1 MSLFRFIPLTLA
13 LLGGVIIMSAQ
24 AAVYPL
30 PPDDVDLIG
39 QVQIVQ
45 AQPEDTLLDI
55 ARRYSLG
62 YEEIVMAN
70 PGVDRWLPGA
80 GTEVM
85 LPTRYILPNAPREG
99 IVLNVSEMRV
109 YYYPKPKPGDQPVV
123 MTYPVS
129 IGRMDWHTPLG
140 TTKVV
145 AKKKDPDWRPPESIK
160 LEHAEAGDPLP
171 DVVPAGPDNP
181 LGQYA
186 LRLGI
191 PGYLIHGTNRPY
203 GIGLRVTHGCV
214 RMYPEDI
221 ENLFPQVPVGTPV
234 HIVNQHL
241 KAGWLAGAL
250 FAEFHDPLEEQAMP
264 YEVTFDEAMQAL
276 ADKAG
281 PYLDAVSPGA
291 VRQVIEQA
299 SGLPVAITDH

>member
-1 MSLFRFIPLTLA
+1 MSKHRVISLA
-13 LLGGVIIMSAQ
+13 LLLGVFLVTGAR

-39 QVQIVQ
+39 EVQVVQ

-80 GTEVM
+80 GTEVV
-85 LPTRYILPNAPREG
+85 LPTRYILPNAPRDG

-109 YYYPKPKPGDQPVV
+109 YYYPKPKAGEQPVV
-123 MTYPVS
+123 VTYPVS

-140 TTKVV
+140 TTRVV
-145 AKKKDPDWRPPESIK
+145 AKQKDPPWYPPESIK
-160 LEHAEAGDPLP
+160 KEHAEAGDPLP

-186 LRLGI
+186 LRLGL

-203 GIGLRVTHGCV
+203 GIGMRVTHGCV

-221 ENLFPQVPVGTPV
+221 EELFPQVPVGTPV

-241 KAGWLAGAL
+241 KAGWLAGTL
-250 FAEFHDPLEEQAMP
+250 FAEFHDPLEEEEMP
-264 YEVTFDEAMQAL
+264 YEATFDEAMQTL

-281 PYLDAVSPGA
+281 PYLDDVDPGL
-291 VRQVIEQA
+291 VRKVIEQA
-299 SGLPVAITDH
+299 SGLPVPITHQ